1 MVFPLRAHIQPNS
14 PPTRRSGKKRLAKIL
29 TSRLFII
36 GVLILIQL
44 FLLLFILVRLGTM
57 KYWISVAFTVI
68 SFLMVLCI
76 LPREDNPSYKISWII
91 LVMAVPLVGG
101 IFYLMF
107 GRKANSR
114 RMAQQMESYTQSLLH
129 IDHGDPLQDKVQSE
143 QTLNLLRRDHP
154 ALARQADYIYNASGF
169 ELYQNT
175 QAEYFPI
182 GEAFY
187 QRLLQELRGAKRF
200 ILLEYFIIQPGK
212 MWDSILK
219 ILENRRKHGVQIRIL
234 YDDVGCVA
242 TLPRCTGTTCKKA
255 FRSGSLTL
263 SSLSKRRHQLPRP
276 PKNLRHRRKCRL
288 HRRHQ
293 PRRIYQCP
301 GTLRPLE
308 RQRGY
313 VARRGRSKA

>member
-114 RMAQQMESYTQSLLH
+114 RMAQQIESYTQSLLH

-154 ALARQADYIYNASGF
+154 ALARQADYIYNASSFDHGLSD
-169 ELYQNT
+169 EV
-175 QAEYFPI
+175 
-182 GEAFY
+182 
-187 QRLLQELRGAKRF
+187 KRAAA
-200 ILLEYFIIQPGK
+200 
-212 MWDSILK
+212 LK
-219 ILENRRKHGVQIRIL
+219 FSMGRI
-234 YDDVGCVA
+234 
-242 TLPRCTGTTCKKA
+242 TMP
-255 FRSGSLTL
+255 
-263 SSLSKRRHQLPRP
+263 HQLA
-276 PKNLRHRRKCRL
+276 RL
-288 HRRHQ
+288 VLTEQ
-293 PRRIYQCP
+293 IYRACTINA
-301 GTLRPLE
+301 GMK
-308 RQRGY
+308 Y
-313 VARRGRSKA
+313 HK